1 MKTTFTYT
9 VLRYVHD
16 IATGEF
22 VNMGVAL
29 YAPQAKYI
37 SAICSPRYGRLSKM
51 FLDVNGD
58 HLRSVMRYLQARF
71 EEHATKFNA
80 ELPLAG
86 KPKSIMEIAH
96 SILPPDDSSLQWSEP
111 NGGITDDPAATLEQL
126 YARLV
131 EKYEQR
137 EKLPSRQDD
146 DVWKIFRKELETKQ
160 VLARMQAKRIIA
172 KDYDHEFE
180 HAWRNGTWNLYQP
193 VSMDLLDADSIL
205 DKANRWLGRAFNLK
219 ESEEQFH
226 LWMLLGEPRI
236 EKLRPAYAKAMNI
249 LHKMPVKKDFISEN
263 EANEFSRGLAE
274 EMAKHPLAA

>member
-29 YAPQAKYI
+29 YAPEAKYI

-58 HLRSVMRYLQARF
+58 HLRSVMRYIQARF

-86 KPKSIMEIAH
+86 KPKSILEIAH
-96 SILPPDDSSLQWSEP
+96 GILPPDDSSLQWSEP
-111 NGGITDDPAATLEQL
+111 NGGLTENPAATLDQL

-146 DVWKIFRKELETKQ
+146 DVWKIFRKEFETKQ
-160 VLARMQAKRIIA
+160 VLARMQPKRIIA

-193 VSMDLLDADSIL
+193 ISMDLLDADSIL
-205 DKANRWLGRAFNLK
+205 DKANRWLGRATNLK
-219 ESEEQFH
+219 DSNDQFH

-249 LHKMPVKKDFISEN
+249 LNKMPVKKDFISEG
-263 EANEFSRGLAE
+263 EAGKFSLGLAE
-274 EMAKHPLAA
+274 EMAKHAPSQ

>member
-29 YAPQAKYI
+29 YAPEAKYI

-58 HLRSVMRYLQARF
+58 HLRSVMRYIQARF
-71 EEHATKFNA
+71 EEHATKFHT

-86 KPKSIMEIAH
+86 KPKSILEIAH

-111 NGGITDDPAATLEQL
+111 NGGITENPAGTLDQL

-160 VLARMQAKRIIA
+160 VLARMQPKRIIA
-172 KDYDHEFE
+172 KDYDHEFD
-180 HAWRNGTWNLYQP
+180 HAWRNGSWNLYQP
-193 VSMDLLDADSIL
+193 ISLDLLDADSIL
-205 DKANRWLGRAFNLK
+205 DKANRWLGRATNLK
-219 ESEEQFH
+219 DSDDQFH
-226 LWMLLGEPRI
+226 LWMLLGEPRN
-236 EKLRPAYAKAMNI
+236 EKLRTAYDKAMNI
-249 LHKMPVKKDFISEN
+249 LNKMPVKKDFITEQ
-263 EANEFSRGLAE
+263 EAGRFSDDLAG
-274 EMAKHPLAA
+274 EMAKHPQQ